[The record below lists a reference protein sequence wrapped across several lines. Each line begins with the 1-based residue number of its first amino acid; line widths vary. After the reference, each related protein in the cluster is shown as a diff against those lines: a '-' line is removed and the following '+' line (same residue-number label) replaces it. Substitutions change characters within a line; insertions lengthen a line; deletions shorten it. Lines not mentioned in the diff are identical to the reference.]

1 MKKTISAVLLGTL
14 LAVVLTAP
22 ALAAGEDIVVFYTND
37 VHTYID
43 NAVEDEAGLTYSKV
57 AALKASEENVILV
70 DAGDHIQGTA
80 YGSMDSGAT
89 IVQLMNA
96 AGYDAATLGN
106 HEFDYGMDGCM
117 ATIEAAEYP
126 YTSCNFLHET
136 TGETVLD
143 SFVIVEAGGKK
154 IAFIGITTPETFT
167 SSTPAYF
174 QNEAGEYIYAIA
186 SGEDGA
192 ELYTAVQTAID
203 EAEAAGADYIIAL
216 GHLGV
221 DASASPWT
229 SREVIA
235 NTRGLDAFIDGHSH
249 TTIPMEQVTD
259 KAGNAVVLTQT
270 GSYLNTV
277 GKLTIST
284 SGEISSVLLTGE
296 DLADL
301 APNAEVKAM
310 EDAWVTEISSK
321 LGAVIGYAEV
331 TLDNYDSDGTRLVR
345 KQSTNTGDFAADAL
359 YYLFDEMDMDVDVA
373 IINGGGIRNK
383 AITGEIAYLTCKE
396 IHTFGNVACLQTVTG
411 QQLLDALEWGA
422 RMAAADDSVENGGF
436 LHVSGLKYSID
447 PSTPSTVQTDDKGVW
462 AGSPT
467 GNYRVKNVQVLNNQ
481 AGVYEPLDL
490 TASYNLAGYNYT
502 LRDLGDGFAMFGGA
516 VNVLDYVA
524 EDYMVLANY
533 VQSFPVDPETG
544 LPTITADSG
553 YADVNGSGRI
563 TIPDTTGAEQPGEPE
578 ANPEPAPE
586 TESVTYVVMPGDSLW
601 RIARSYYGSGA
612 KWNMIYEANRNTVR
626 EPDLI
631 YAGQVLEIPAG

>member
-192 ELYTAVQTAID
+192 ELY
-203 EAEAAGADYIIAL
+203 L
-216 GHLGV
+216 SL
-221 DASASPWT
+221 
-229 SREVIA
+229 
-235 NTRGLDAFIDGHSH
+235 
-249 TTIPMEQVTD
+249 
-259 KAGNAVVLTQT
+259 
-270 GSYLNTV
+270 
-277 GKLTIST
+277 
-284 SGEISSVLLTGE
+284 
-296 DLADL
+296 
-301 APNAEVKAM
+301 
-310 EDAWVTEISSK
+310 
-321 LGAVIGYAEV
+321 
-331 TLDNYDSDGTRLVR
+331 
-345 KQSTNTGDFAADAL
+345 
-359 YYLFDEMDMDVDVA
+359 
-373 IINGGGIRNK
+373 
-383 AITGEIAYLTCKE
+383 
-396 IHTFGNVACLQTVTG
+396 IH
-411 QQLLDALEWGA
+411 
-422 RMAAADDSVENGGF
+422 
-436 LHVSGLKYSID
+436 I
-447 PSTPSTVQTDDKGVW
+447 
-462 AGSPT
+462 
-467 GNYRVKNVQVLNNQ
+467 
-481 AGVYEPLDL
+481 
-490 TASYNLAGYNYT
+490 
-502 LRDLGDGFAMFGGA
+502 
-516 VNVLDYVA
+516 
-524 EDYMVLANY
+524 
-533 VQSFPVDPETG
+533 
-544 LPTITADSG
+544 
-553 YADVNGSGRI
+553 
-563 TIPDTTGAEQPGEPE
+563 
-578 ANPEPAPE
+578 
-586 TESVTYVVMPGDSLW
+586 
-601 RIARSYYGSGA
+601 
-612 KWNMIYEANRNTVR
+612 
-626 EPDLI
+626 
-631 YAGQVLEIPAG
+631 